1 MLVLERRVTLIKFF
15 DKALTQLSLQK
26 SLTWPW
32 DLLALCLPCLCG
44 GSVWLKPEGVQ
55 MELKRPTRDL
65 LIWIYQFALVQTS
78 WVQGPT
84 NSEGRRAKVELL
96 IFYIVGCSINV
107 MIQGVLWCL
116 NMGGG
121 DLRIIA
127 LFVFSTLK
135 NLRKLSLYMQN
146 NNPYYYMLTHSVV
159 FTGTSLTLT
168 SVPQLTSRH
177 LFTEI

>member
-1 MLVLERRVTLIKFF
+1 
-15 DKALTQLSLQK
+15 
-26 SLTWPW
+26 
-32 DLLALCLPCLCG
+32 
-44 GSVWLKPEGVQ
+44 
-55 MELKRPTRDL
+55 MELERPTRDL

-84 NSEGRRAKVELL
+84 NSKGRRAKVELL

-135 NLRKLSLYMQN
+135 NLRKLSLYM
-146 NNPYYYMLTHSVV
+146 
-159 FTGTSLTLT
+159 
-168 SVPQLTSRH
+168 
-177 LFTEI
+177 